1 MCDFRV
7 QRGSMISLFL
17 FSLAICEL
25 TDQLDQMVSKGQQQ
39 LRFALISKNALEK
52 HLPFRLKCGEIRVRM
67 HGREV

>member
-1 MCDFRV
+1 MCGCRV
-7 QRGSMISLFL
+7 QRGSAISLFL

-39 LRFALISKNALEK
+39 LRFAMIFKNI
-52 HLPFRLKCGEIRVRM
+52 HLPFRLKWGEIQVRM